1 MHAPGFPVYQ
11 VFPGAGNAPTI
22 LVTSE
27 PLSHVTEWQFLGK
40 APTNMP
46 VHQVVHSLQQTLA
59 TWTMWT
65 PDMVAL
71 ACFNDRW
78 HLHWRKMMSTISSLI
93 RRKINHSFQHQTN
106 CWTTNNIKQPFFPTH
121 QTSLVTISEG
131 WNSLLSSWPSVEETT
146 NGWERG
152 CCSACCKQTTHVKW
166 PRRNVIKALILCE
179 VSQTDLSR
187 CRKNCKSMEVV
198 TNSGLHMRLDG
209 LVRWVQKKNINIS
222 WSNHEPT
229 LMPEYFRSNL
239 GLSCLTILRL
249 WKPCGNVWGGWIS
262 CLKFCNLSHQQG
274 KTMSHMFCQ
283 SSGEPDWFQHEGR
296 PSSPSIRLWE
306 WWQDRYLRLFECLF
320 CKVSLLFSVS
330 LFCSNYIQL
339 QVIRCRGNSFQTI
352 IYYYNLIFLGI
363 WTKFGGCWS

>member
-1 MHAPGFPVYQ
+1 M
-11 VFPGAGNAPTI
+11 
-22 LVTSE
+22 
-27 PLSHVTEWQFLGK
+27 
-40 APTNMP
+40 
-46 VHQVVHSLQQTLA
+46 
-59 TWTMWT
+59 
-65 PDMVAL
+65 
-71 ACFNDRW
+71 
-78 HLHWRKMMSTISSLI
+78 
-93 RRKINHSFQHQTN
+93 
-106 CWTTNNIKQPFFPTH
+106 H

-131 WNSLLSSWPSVEETT
+131 WNSLLTSWPSVEETT
-146 NGWERG
+146 NGVGKGLLQRLLQANDASEMTMMECNQGINSVWG
-152 CCSACCKQTTHVKW
+152 
-166 PRRNVIKALILCE
+166 L
-179 VSQTDLSR
+179 TDNFSR

-198 TNSGLHMRLDG
+198 ANSGLHMRLDG

-239 GLSCLTILRL
+239 GLSCLTILCL

-262 CLKFCNLSHQQG
+262 CLSLLKFCNLSHQQG
-274 KTMSHMFCQ
+274 KTMSHMFYQ